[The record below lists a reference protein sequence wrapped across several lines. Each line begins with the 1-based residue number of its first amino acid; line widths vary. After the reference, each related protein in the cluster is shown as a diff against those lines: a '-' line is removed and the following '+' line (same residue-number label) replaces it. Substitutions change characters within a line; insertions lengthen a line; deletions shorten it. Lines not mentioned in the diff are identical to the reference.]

1 MRKPNS
7 EFRNVFDMRA
17 LITGVT
23 GQDGAYLSQL
33 LLGKGYEVYGTYRPE
48 SVTGTRR
55 LRALGVEPEVR
66 LVPLDLT
73 AAPAVQQLVR
83 ELAPDEV
90 YNLAGQSSV
99 MASFEQPLSTAAA
112 NAMGALHLL
121 EALRQERPRGRL
133 FQASSS
139 ELFGLRAAPQNE
151 ATPFQARSPY
161 AVAKLFAHQM
171 TRTYRESY
179 GLYACAGIL
188 FSHESPL
195 RGTEFVTRKI
205 SKGVARIK
213 CGLADTLF
221 LGDLEARRDWGFAGD
236 YVRAMW
242 LMLQQERPDDYV
254 IATGEAYS
262 VGQFAE
268 LAFAHAGLDWRTC
281 VHQDASL
288 LRPTEAHELVG
299 NPAKAR
305 TRLEWQP
312 EVKLPDLV
320 RMMVDHDLEEILNSQ
335 QARGGS

>member
-1 MRKPNS
+1 
-7 EFRNVFDMRA
+7 MRA

-48 SVTGTRR
+48 SGTGTRR
-55 LRALGVEPEVR
+55 LRALAIEHEVR

-73 AAPAVQQLVR
+73 AAPAVQRLVR

-99 MASFEQPLSTAAA
+99 VASFEQPLSTAAA
-112 NAMGALHLL
+112 NGMGALHLL
-121 EALRQERPRGRL
+121 EALRQERPTGRL

-139 ELFGLRAAPQNE
+139 ELFGLQAAPQNE
-151 ATPFQARSPY
+151 ATPFQPRSPY

-205 SKGVARIK
+205 SEGVARIK
-213 CGLADTLF
+213 CGLADALF

-242 LMLQQERPDDYV
+242 LMLQQPQPEDYV
-254 IATGEAYS
+254 IATGEPHS
-262 VGQFAE
+262 VREFAE
-268 LAFAHAGLDWRTC
+268 LAFACAGLDWRKY
-281 VHQDASL
+281 VRHDPNL
-288 LRPTEAHELVG
+288 LRPKDAHELVG
-299 NPAKAR
+299 EPTKAR
-305 TRLEWQP
+305 TALGWQP
-312 EVKLPDLV
+312 QLKFAALV
-320 RMMVDHDLEEILNSQ
+320 RMMVEQDMQNTSDCELRI
-335 QARGGS
+335 AK